1 MDITSLDA
9 NPLDAKS
16 LDAESLDAESLDAKS
31 LDRSLDAKS
40 LMPLTSIDTISESA
54 PNVAIHTEQSPSSLE
69 DQSANDRLSENRL
82 SENRLSE
89 KSLALVNEPNGILT
103 EELAG
108 IELSH
113 TKQKGDCLYLYS
125 QDREVNCATQ
135 ILEAIAPS
143 TQDLASS
150 VLFAEGIRRL
160 KLHGNA
166 WALGLDLPIS
176 DGAIVAA
183 EIIANLLAT
192 FRHDQ
197 QPPKLAQA
205 KLKLLLQN
213 NCLNLL
219 CETKINIL
227 QAEMALPILNALR
240 AVRAA
245 EYFQAVTVSSRVIGA
260 KKPSWSFE
268 IDLLAIGT
276 HNPQPEIIEEDDSL
290 ALDDSSPDQEAVS
303 DESSRN
309 WSFGDR
315 LNARLM
321 GVGRMVFG
329 LKWLGQTTP
338 QMTPQVLSLPTCIAS
353 FVIGLGLTIAL
364 DRTLSRYEPPDPS
377 IKFAIADTKIDVQG
391 DRKASAP
398 AKETANKP
406 ALNFNI
412 ALFNEKLALLDWQ
425 TTNKRRS
432 PDILI
437 VGSSRALR
445 GIEPNVLEKAL
456 INRGFKDISV
466 FNLGIDGATAKV
478 VNLQITQIL
487 ARPQLPR
494 AIVWADGLRAFNS
507 SRSDITYDE
516 ITASSGYKQLQESL
530 KANGLNSEP
539 LSNQNVAIAKSL
551 NPISQSLDALFTTL
565 PKRQEIRTSLVK
577 KFDRNTHMLSNSE
590 ALIASTL
597 PSTATA
603 LDSKGFV
610 AFDVTFDP
618 NTYFQKF
625 PQVPGDYDL
634 DYRNFDTTG
643 SQFEA
648 FANVVDFC
656 RRNDIELIVVNMPL
670 HATYLD
676 NIRTRYEATF
686 NERMQELALRES
698 FTYLD
703 LSHQIQN
710 QAELFSDPSHLNQKG
725 AITIAKLLA
734 QNPKISWQNIFN
746 NKPKR

>member
-16 LDAESLDAESLDAKS
+16 LDAKSLDAKS
-31 LDRSLDAKS
+31 LDANP
-40 LMPLTSIDTISESA
+40 LMPLTSIDAITDSA
-54 PNVAIHTEQSPSSLE
+54 PNVAIHPEQSPSSLE
-69 DQSANDRLSENRL
+69 YRSANDRLSENRL

-89 KSLALVNEPNGILT
+89 NRLNQKSLALVNETKGILT

-125 QDREVNCATQ
+125 QDREVNCATR

-205 KLKLLLQN
+205 KLKLLLQD

-245 EYFQAVTVSSRVIGA
+245 EYFQAVTVSSRVIGT

-276 HNPQPEIIEEDDSL
+276 QNPQLEIIEEDNSL
-290 ALDDSSPDQEAVS
+290 TLDNPDQEEVS
-303 DESSRN
+303 DEESRN
-309 WSFGDR
+309 PSFSDR

-338 QMTPQVLSLPTCIAS
+338 QTNPKTTPQMLSLPTCIAS
-353 FVIGLGLTIAL
+353 FAIGLGLTIAL

-391 DRKASAP
+391 DRTASAP

-445 GIEPNVLEKAL
+445 GIEPHVLEKAL

-530 KANGLNSEP
+530 KASGLNSEP
-539 LSNQNVAIAKSL
+539 LSNQSVAIAKSL

-565 PKRQEIRTSLVK
+565 PKKQEIRTSLVK

-610 AFDVTFDP
+610 SFDVTFDP

-634 DYRNFDTTG
+634 DYRNFDITG

-676 NIRTRYEATF
+676 SIRTRYEATF

-710 QAELFSDPSHLNQKG
+710 QAELFSDPSHLNKKG
-725 AITIAKLLA
+725 AIAISQLLA
-734 QNPKISWQNIFN
+734 QNPKISWQNILN